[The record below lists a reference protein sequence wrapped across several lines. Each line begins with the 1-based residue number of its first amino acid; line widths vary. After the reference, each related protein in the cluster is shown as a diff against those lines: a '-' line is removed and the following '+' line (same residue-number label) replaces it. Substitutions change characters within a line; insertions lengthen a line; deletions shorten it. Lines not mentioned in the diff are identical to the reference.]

1 MATST
6 CSSIISSLLLSKGGR
21 PPPTSGRMPRTA
33 WPLKQGDLMSWA
45 YLLFAGLL
53 EVVWASSMKLSHG
66 FTRPI
71 PSLITLA
78 TMAASFWLLA
88 MAMRTIPL
96 GTAYTVWTGI
106 GSIGAFIVGVIML
119 AEPINATRIFA
130 VALIVS
136 GLILLKLSSS

>member
-1 MATST
+1 
-6 CSSIISSLLLSKGGR
+6 
-21 PPPTSGRMPRTA
+21 
-33 WPLKQGDLMSWA
+33 MSWA

-130 VALIVS
+130 VTLIVS